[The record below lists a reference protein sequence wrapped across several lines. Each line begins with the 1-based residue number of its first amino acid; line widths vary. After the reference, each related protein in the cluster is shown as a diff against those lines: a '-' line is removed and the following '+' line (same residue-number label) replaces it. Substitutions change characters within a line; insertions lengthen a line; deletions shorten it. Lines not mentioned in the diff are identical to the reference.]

1 MQRIPLMA
9 SWLLVTLLA
18 FSQVA
23 HAQGGQG
30 RAQLD
35 RFSSG
40 LESLHASF
48 EQRVISSDGSTQDSS
63 SGQVWLSRPRLFR
76 WEYGGDFPE
85 LVVADGSRI
94 WIYDEMLEQV
104 TVRDQSDMELDSPLM
119 LLTDPGR
126 LDEQFE
132 IREVGEA
139 EDGIQLLELRARSM
153 ETEFERI
160 LLGLREGQLLL
171 MVIEDSFGLRTELR
185 FGQIERNPKL
195 DMALFDFEPPESVD
209 VIGDLP

>member
-1 MQRIPLMA
+1 MKRFPLIA
-9 SWLLVTLLA
+9 AWLFAALLA
-18 FSQVA
+18 FSQTA
-23 HAQGGQG
+23 HSQGGQG

-48 EQRVISSDGSTQDSS
+48 QQRVISSDGSTQDSS
-63 SGQVWLSRPRLFR
+63 SGQVWLSRPQLFR

-104 TVRDQSDMELDSPLM
+104 TVRDQSGMEFDSPLM
-119 LLTDPGR
+119 LLTNPGR

-132 IREVGEA
+132 VREVGEA
-139 EDGIQLLELRARSM
+139 EDGMQLLELRARTM

-185 FGQIERNPKL
+185 FGQIERNPEL
-195 DMALFDFEPPESVD
+195 DMALFTFEPPESVD

>member
-1 MQRIPLMA
+1 MKRIPLIA
-9 SWLLVTLLA
+9 AWLFAALLA
-18 FSQVA
+18 LSQTA
-23 HAQGGQG
+23 NSQGGQG

-40 LESLHASF
+40 LESLHAGF
-48 EQRVISSDGSTQDSS
+48 EQRVISSDGSIQDSS
-63 SGQVWLSRPRLFR
+63 SGQVWLSQPRLFR

-94 WIYDEMLEQV
+94 LIYDEMLEQV
-104 TVRDQSDMELDSPLM
+104 TVRDQSGMELDSPLM
-119 LLTDPGR
+119 LLTNPGR

-132 IREVGEA
+132 VREVGEA
-139 EDGIQLLELRARSM
+139 EDGIQLLELRARTM

-171 MVIEDSFGLRTELR
+171 MIIEDSFGLRTELR
-185 FGQIERNPKL
+185 FGQIERNPEL
-195 DMALFDFEPPESVD
+195 DMALFTFEPPESVD